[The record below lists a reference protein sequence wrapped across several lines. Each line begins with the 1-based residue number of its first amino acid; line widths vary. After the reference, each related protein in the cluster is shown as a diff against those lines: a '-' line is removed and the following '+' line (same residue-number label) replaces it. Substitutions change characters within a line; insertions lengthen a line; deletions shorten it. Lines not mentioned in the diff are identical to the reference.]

1 MTVIV
6 NEREFVWDSKSLF
19 HDKKGYPAKMEALK
33 KNGWV
38 YIVGVRLN
46 KKPIVVGFL

>member
-6 NEREFVWDSKSLF
+6 NEREFFWDSKSQF
-19 HDKKGYPAKMEALK
+19 YDEKGYPTKMEALK

-38 YIVGVRLN
+38 YIVGVRQN
-46 KKPIVVGFL
+46 KKPIVAGFL